1 MEYTL
6 KRKLSKNGRR
16 DPWFGSIII
25 FRSPE
30 ILCLPALKRYFF
42 SSSEEVRGRVVYSR
56 SRDMGL
62 GDQGCFKELDC
73 ADASAD
79 ALEIHV

>member
-1 MEYTL
+1 M
-6 KRKLSKNGRR
+6 KRKLSKSGRR

-42 SSSEEVRGRVVYSR
+42 FSSSEEVAGGRVVYSR

>member
-1 MEYTL
+1 MSSCFKTL
-6 KRKLSKNGRR
+6 
-16 DPWFGSIII
+16 F
-25 FRSPE
+25 
-30 ILCLPALKRYFF
+30 FF
-42 SSSEEVRGRVVYSR
+42 SSSEEVAGGRVVYSR

>member
-1 MEYTL
+1 M
-6 KRKLSKNGRR
+6 
-16 DPWFGSIII
+16 
-25 FRSPE
+25 
-30 ILCLPALKRYFF
+30 CLPALKRYFF
-42 SSSEEVRGRVVYSR
+42 FSSSEEVAGGRVVYSR